1 MLIRERPTPVGLD
14 LGAHSL
20 KAVQLARRGDAW
32 RVIAAASIPRTR
44 PGTPLEPAD
53 LLRLAETL
61 QRQGFRGREV
71 IVAVPPALLRSGM
84 LELPSR
90 TAELPIDQIARSEF
104 CRISK
109 CDPED
114 ALVSYWELP
123 PATRASRATYA
134 MAVGCNGH
142 DADQWIEMVQ
152 NADFQVVALD
162 AGGSALAR
170 SCLPLAAPEPDLT
183 AILDVGWSCCVIV
196 ITKSGRVIYERR
208 IAESGLGGLVETLA
222 KENELAAGD
231 ANNLLQSAG
240 LRSTRADDAQ
250 IDCRA
255 SAAKHFARMFEE
267 LRQSLS
273 YAGHQYSDSGRP
285 LLLLCGGGA
294 RVAGLAEFIEADLQL
309 KVRTVEALD
318 VVQAPP
324 ALARVMNSTMLS
336 AIGLARFAGR

>member
-1 MLIRERPTPVGLD
+1 MLIGERRTPLGLD

-20 KAVQLARRGDAW
+20 KAVQLARRGGSW
-32 RVIAAASIPRTR
+32 RAIATASIPRTK

-53 LLRLAETL
+53 LQRLAETL
-61 QRQGFRGREV
+61 KRQGFSGRDA

-90 TAELPIDQIARSEF
+90 SAELPFAEIARAEF

-114 ALVSYWELP
+114 ALVSFWELP
-123 PATRASRATYA
+123 PAVRASRATFA
-134 MAVGCNGH
+134 MAVGCNGR
-142 DADQWIEMVQ
+142 DADQWIGMVQ
-152 NADFQVVALD
+152 EAGFEVVALD

-170 SCLPLAAPEPDLT
+170 SCLPLAAAEPDLT

-196 ITKSGRVIYERR
+196 ITKSGQVIYERR
-208 IAESGLGGLVETLA
+208 IAESGLGGLVQILA
-222 KENELAAGD
+222 EENELAAPD
-231 ANNLLQSAG
+231 ANNLLQNVG
-240 LRSTRADDAQ
+240 LRSARADDAQ

-255 SAAKHFARMFEE
+255 SASRHFARMFEE

-273 YAGHQYSDSGRP
+273 YAGHQYSDASRP

-294 RVAGLAEFIEADLQL
+294 RIAGLAEFIEADLQL
-309 KVRTVEALD
+309 KVRTVDALD
-318 VVQAPP
+318 VVEAPP
-324 ALARVMNSTMLS
+324 ALGRLMSSTMLT